1 VLRQFGVAY
10 SPDLPIYDFRFNEYK
25 YFCYSKVVDLIIK
38 INEFLIIIEKNI
50 LKRSFCWTW
59 IHWSPI

>member
-50 LKRSFCWTW
+50 LKRSFC
-59 IHWSPI
+59 